1 MPKLSSI
8 FRPFFQEVRLRR
20 IKPVRAHPASRSGW
34 DAQYHSPAFG
44 RSQNIKL
51 RKTLNVAK
59 KEGSLIILRLFGV
72 FVVKKN
78 DAEKLKVERL

>member
-1 MPKLSSI
+1 MYWALVNTYEPS
-8 FRPFFQEVRLRR
+8 
-20 IKPVRAHPASRSGW
+20 A
-34 DAQYHSPAFG
+34 AFG

-59 KEGSLIILRLFGV
+59 KEGPNILPRLFAC

-78 DAEKLKVERL
+78 DAQKDKKMTDCITD